1 VVFTP
6 YRPDNI
12 YRIEGCS
19 FGNVRGHL
27 GLEPRYSGPMK
38 SAQPLNLIVDD
49 GPSAWTDTEIDA
61 HLDPGISGIPD
72 TAVTLVVRLPE
83 GQRLELPGCLFVATR
98 GDPQLLDAIPA
109 SWIHLQPSSAGSRA
123 IEQLEYISPP
133 VKGTGVPADA
143 AGTSAFVSRYDSET
157 FGDGTDIFD
166 FSQLNPGW
174 VVQSVQLQTY
184 SVACPGS
191 TNPHSIGRWD
201 TEWNDHKL
209 TINLQDDTCTSRVSP
224 SFVFNLSVSQ
234 YALKVWVVGPLGT
247 KPLADALLHD
257 RNNRSLTN

>member
-1 VVFTP
+1 
-6 YRPDNI
+6 
-12 YRIEGCS
+12 
-19 FGNVRGHL
+19 
-27 GLEPRYSGPMK
+27 
-38 SAQPLNLIVDD
+38 
-49 GPSAWTDTEIDA
+49 
-61 HLDPGISGIPD
+61 
-72 TAVTLVVRLPE
+72 
-83 GQRLELPGCLFVATR
+83 
-98 GDPQLLDAIPA
+98 
-109 SWIHLQPSSAGSRA
+109 
-123 IEQLEYISPP
+123 LEYISPP